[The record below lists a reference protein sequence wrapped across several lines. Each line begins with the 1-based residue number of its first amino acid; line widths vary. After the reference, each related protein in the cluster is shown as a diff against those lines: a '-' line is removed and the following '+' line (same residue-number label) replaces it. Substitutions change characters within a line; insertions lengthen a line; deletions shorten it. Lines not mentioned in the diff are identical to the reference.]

1 MSNLNSET
9 ISKIATALVTAQ
21 SQMGNA
27 SKDAKNPFF
36 KSRFADLNAV
46 REACIPLL
54 TANGVCVLQP
64 TIPVDNKQFVKTMLL
79 HTSGEFISSL
89 TEIVCAKQNDPQ
101 AYGSAV
107 SYARRYGLQALV
119 CIGAE
124 DNDAEAAMGRDSK
137 PTAEKNV
144 FVAKSGN
151 ATTNVTVTS
160 ITPDATLSA
169 PVPTKAKSSWSAPK
183 TEKTK
188 GDLY

>member
-9 ISKIATALVTAQ
+9 ISKIATALVASQ

-64 TIPVDNKQFVKTMLL
+64 TVPVDGKQFVKTMLL

-124 DNDAEAAMGRDSK
+124 DNDAEAAMGRNTNPK
-137 PTAEKNV
+137 ETLVIEKLNTSVNV
-144 FVAKSGN
+144 
-151 ATTNVTVTS
+151 TTNS
-160 ITPDATLSA
+160 PPLE
-169 PVPTKAKSSWSAPK
+169 TKPKSTWGAKPN
-183 TEKTK
+183 TTK
-188 GDLY
+188 KELF